1 MSERVRLNPSL
12 ANGVLEA
19 AERGA
24 IAASK
29 LTGGGDKMAADQAA
43 VDAIRTALNEIPM
56 RGRIVIGEGERD
68 EAPMLYIGEE
78 VGTGEGP
85 ETDIA
90 LDPLEGTT
98 LCAKAWPSALS
109 VISIAPRGGLLHAPD
124 TYMDKIAVG
133 PGYPD
138 GVVDLDADSA
148 TNVKAL
154 AKAKGVDPAQI
165 TVCVLDR
172 DRHDE
177 VIAGIR
183 SVGAKVFLI
192 PDGDIAGIIN
202 TTNPEIGIDMY
213 IGRGAAPE
221 GVLAASALR
230 CVGGQM
236 KGRLYFRND
245 DERERATRLGVTD
258 FDKIYDLTELAS
270 DDVIFVASGVTRG
283 EMLDG
288 VRWRGGD
295 VETESLVMDSA
306 RGTVRR
312 VRTRRA
318 ATA

>member
-258 FDKIYDLTELAS
+258 FDKIYNLTELAS

>member
-258 FDKIYDLTELAS
+258 FDKIYNLTELAS

-312 VRTRRA
+312 VRTRRT

>member
-24 IAASK
+24 IAASR

-288 VRWRGGD
+288 VRWRSGD

>member
-154 AKAKGVDPAQI
+154 AKAKGVDPGQI

>member
-24 IAASK
+24 IAASR

-124 TYMDKIAVG
+124 TYMNKIAVG

>member
-1 MSERVRLNPSL
+1 MSERARLDPYL

-29 LTGGGDKMAADQAA
+29 LTGRGDKMAADQAA
-43 VDAIRTALNEIPM
+43 VDAIRQALNEMPM

-109 VISIAPRGGLLHAPD
+109 VISVAPRGGLLHAPD

-133 PGYPD
+133 PGYPK
-138 GVVDLDADSA
+138 GVIDLDASV
-148 TNVKAL
+148 TENVTAV
-154 AKAKGVDPAQI
+154 AKAKGVDVSKI
-165 TVCVLDR
+165 TVCVLER
-172 DRHDE
+172 PRHDAI
-177 VIAGIR
+177 IAEIR
-183 SVGAKVFLI
+183 GLGAGVYLI

-236 KGRLYFRND
+236 QGRLYFRND
-245 DERERATRLGVTD
+245 DERSRAKRLGVED
-258 FDKIYDLTELAS
+258 LDRKYDLTELAC
-270 DDVIFVASGVTRG
+270 DDVIFVAAGVTRG

-288 VRWRGGD
+288 VRWRGKD

-318 ATA
+318 AQA